1 MDNANGSQVNGYL
14 SDLVAEEIGNVELS
28 ELNTPNPIKQRGSL
42 STIASLENTNGYSM
56 DIEKYLENV
65 RLNCVVMQEVHKKQ
79 FLVLKS
85 YLKYFK
91 IPNIIVSSCDSVVS
105 VGLQPYIEQS
115 YISAATCLLSLT
127 SAIITSIELY
137 LGIENTMVNEESIAR
152 DYYILGINLFKMLS
166 LHKENRKIN
175 GIDFLEQ
182 VSSNYNRLIEKSGLT
197 KRKLIDK
204 LMPLQNTYKLDLVS
218 EEGDFNL

>member
-1 MDNANGSQVNGYL
+1 
-14 SDLVAEEIGNVELS
+14 
-28 ELNTPNPIKQRGSL
+28 
-42 STIASLENTNGYSM
+42 
-56 DIEKYLENV
+56 
-65 RLNCVVMQEVHKKQ
+65 
-79 FLVLKS
+79 
-85 YLKYFK
+85 
-91 IPNIIVSSCDSVVS
+91 
-105 VGLQPYIEQS
+105 
-115 YISAATCLLSLT
+115 
-127 SAIITSIELY
+127 
-137 LGIENTMVNEESIAR
+137 
-152 DYYILGINLFKMLS
+152 MLS